1 MYVDTRWA
9 QCLFYP
15 HSTSI
20 PTLPPQRLRERA
32 SDKPHTP
39 PSSTQKHRAHGGEGY
54 YSSTAVGSVYKW
66 HSAYGDTA
74 PRTLSAC
81 GRGVGGLAIYLGE
94 ELLVV
99 LRALHEVLHILH
111 SLYGV
116 HLGEHL
122 TYRPH
127 TLLGSR
133 IL

>member
-1 MYVDTRWA
+1 M
-9 QCLFYP
+9 
-15 HSTSI
+15 
-20 PTLPPQRLRERA
+20 
-32 SDKPHTP
+32 
-39 PSSTQKHRAHGGEGY
+39 EGY

-66 HSAYGDTA
+66 YSTCGDTA
-74 PRTLSAC
+74 PGTLSAC

-122 TYRPH
+122 AY
-127 TLLGSR
+127 
-133 IL
+133 